1 MGLLR
6 WSLRNWEALV
16 SEANPSEPG
25 SEIKTRPRRGPRVL
39 FTTTSGQKAMPDTP
53 PPSLPS
59 SHHAP
64 SLPNSPLAKRPKIM
78 SNETAVAAVAPI
90 SASPPL
96 LIKKISPN
104 ATTPTRGSAFA
115 AGYDLYASEAVTIPA
130 RGRKLV
136 GTGLQM
142 AVVEGCCKFWP

>member
-1 MGLLR
+1 M
-6 WSLRNWEALV
+6 
-16 SEANPSEPG
+16 
-25 SEIKTRPRRGPRVL
+25 
-39 FTTTSGQKAMPDTP
+39 
-53 PPSLPS
+53 
-59 SHHAP
+59 
-64 SLPNSPLAKRPKIM
+64 IM
-78 SNETAVAAVAPI
+78 SNETAVPAVAPV

-142 AVVEGCCKFWP
+142 AVVEGCCKYLTLVNYGTLDFRMG

>member
-1 MGLLR
+1 
-6 WSLRNWEALV
+6 
-16 SEANPSEPG
+16 
-25 SEIKTRPRRGPRVL
+25 
-39 FTTTSGQKAMPDTP
+39 MPDTP
-53 PPSLPS
+53 SPSLPP
-59 SHHAP
+59 SHQAP
-64 SLPNSPLAKRPKIM
+64 SLPNSPFAKRPKIM
-78 SNETAVAAVAPI
+78 SKETAVPAVAPI

-96 LIKKISPN
+96 LIRKISPN

-142 AVVEGCCKFWP
+142 AVVEGCCKSLTLIHYGMLDFRMD

>member
-1 MGLLR
+1 
-6 WSLRNWEALV
+6 
-16 SEANPSEPG
+16 
-25 SEIKTRPRRGPRVL
+25 
-39 FTTTSGQKAMPDTP
+39 
-53 PPSLPS
+53 
-59 SHHAP
+59 
-64 SLPNSPLAKRPKIM
+64 M

-104 ATTPTRGSAFA
+104 ATTPTRGSALA

-142 AVVEGCCKFWP
+142 AVVEGCCKSLALVLYGILDLGRDRRIS

>member
-1 MGLLR
+1 
-6 WSLRNWEALV
+6 
-16 SEANPSEPG
+16 
-25 SEIKTRPRRGPRVL
+25 
-39 FTTTSGQKAMPDTP
+39 
-53 PPSLPS
+53 
-59 SHHAP
+59 
-64 SLPNSPLAKRPKIM
+64 M
-78 SNETAVAAVAPI
+78 SNETAVPAIAPS

-130 RGRKLV
+130 KGKELV

-142 AVVEGCCKFWP
+142 AVVEGCCESLTLLLHGILDFRT